1 MDWRLMRNQLVGQ
14 LRSARMIGV
23 IVISCMLVAVQYLT
37 TYRAS
42 YVTPSSESTLLRD
55 VMLFSQY
62 GTGGGMYLLL
72 LPFLSALLGGSVV
85 SLERHA
91 GRLPMVVIRE
101 GRGRFVTTA
110 MSSGFVL
117 GGVGGI
123 MPMIANLSIA
133 AMRNPHLNFIDGVSA
148 DARGRVYS
156 SKYILISSDSWIYP
170 LYEFNQVLCIL
181 CVVLLIFVIAGLFS
195 TVAVGVSFFMQRKYT
210 EVLVPFVLSLV
221 WWMLPSLTGG
231 KIPDQWSHVIF
242 LDFAPGA
249 DHSVRW
255 QNYVGIVLST
265 ALLLALSAV
274 LACVERYRDAL

>member
-1 MDWRLMRNQLVGQ
+1 
-14 LRSARMIGV
+14 MIGV

-265 ALLLALSAV
+265 ALLLALSTV

>member
-14 LRSARMIGV
+14 LRSVRMVGV

-110 MSSGFVL
+110 MSS
-117 GGVGGI
+117 
-123 MPMIANLSIA
+123 
-133 AMRNPHLNFIDGVSA
+133 VSA

-265 ALLLALSAV
+265 ALLLALSTV

>member
-14 LRSARMIGV
+14 LRSIRMIGV
-23 IVISCMLVAVQYLT
+23 IGISCMLVAVQYLT

-42 YVTPSSESTLLRD
+42 YVIPPSESTLLRD

-85 SLERHA
+85 SSERYA

-101 GRGRFVTTA
+101 GRGRFLATA

-117 GGVGGI
+117 GGVGGV

-133 AMRNPHLNFIDGVSA
+133 TIRNPHLNFIDGVSA

-156 SKYILISSDSWIYP
+156 GKYILISSDSWIYP

-195 TVAVGVSFFMQRKYT
+195 TVSVGVSFFVQRKYT

-249 DHSVRW
+249 DSSVRW
-255 QNYVGIVLST
+255 QNYVGIMLSI
-265 ALLLALSAV
+265 ALLLALSTV
-274 LACVERYRDAL
+274 LACAERHRDAL